1 MEKSKLQ
8 SFINRYYLAGNCEAV
23 TVKANGQSVNCE
35 LIDVDQ
41 TVVGKVK
48 WKTDPF
54 MSGELGI
61 NHTGAL
67 TKMLSAV
74 GEKIDIEVN
83 DAQGKNYAMKIKEGS
98 TTMTF
103 MLADTSV
110 IPAVPTINA
119 EPEYEVVIDINDEF
133 VNKGIGKIN
142 KFLDK
147 SIEKGK
153 MTADDK
159 KKIISHI
166 KGTTKL
172 EDLKDVD
179 LVIEAIFENIKVKK
193 ELFSDLDKICKKET
207 ILASNTS
214 TIPITDLAS
223 VTSRPE
229 SFIGMHFMNPV
240 PIMKLVEVIRGL
252 RTDDKTTKL
261 IKELSEK
268 MGKIPVEVNDG
279 PGFVSNRVLIPMIN
293 EAVFCLMD
301 GTGTAEA
308 IDNVMKLGMNHP
320 MGPLA
325 LADLIGLDVCL
336 DIMNVLY
343 EGFNDSKYR
352 PCPLLKKMVQAGNLG
367 RKTGKGFYDYTK

>member
-1 MEKSKLQ
+1 M
-8 SFINRYYLAGNCEAV
+8 
-23 TVKANGQSVNCE
+23 TVKKIGVIGAGQMGHGIALVAAKAGF
-35 LIDVDQ
+35 DVI
-41 TVVGKVK
+41 
-48 WKTDPF
+48 
-54 MSGELGI
+54 LG
-61 NHTGAL
+61 
-67 TKMLSAV
+67 
-74 GEKIDIEVN
+74 
-83 DAQGKNYAMKIKEGS
+83 
-98 TTMTF
+98 
-103 MLADTSV
+103 
-110 IPAVPTINA
+110 
-119 EPEYEVVIDINDEF
+119 DINDEF
-133 VNKGIGKIN
+133 VKKGLGKIER
-142 KFLDK
+142 FLDK

-153 MTADDK
+153 LSAADK
-159 KKIISHI
+159 KKILSRIN
-166 KGTTKL
+166 GTTKF
-172 EDLKDVD
+172 ENLKDVD
-179 LVIEAIFENIKVKK
+179 LVIEAIFENVKVKK
-193 ELFSDLDKICKKET
+193 ELFKELDKICKKDCV
-207 ILASNTS
+207 LASNTS

-229 SFIGMHFMNPV
+229 KFIGMHFMNPV

-252 RTDDKTTKL
+252 RTDDQTTKL
-261 IKELSEK
+261 IKDLSEK

-320 MGPLA
+320 MGPLE

-367 RKTGKGFYDYTK
+367 RKTGRGFYDYSK